1 MLSNFIT
8 SIKMFLVMT
17 IITGVIYPV
26 SVWALSQT
34 LFNEKANGS
43 LIMKEN
49 KVIGSKLIGQSFTQD
64 KYFQGRLSAVNYSIT
79 SKEDYDK
86 GNYVYTS
93 GGTNFGPTNKK
104 LKESIEDSI
113 KNLKDKNQNNDK
125 IPLELVTLSASGLDP
140 DISVKAALWQVP
152 RIAKVRNIY
161 QDKLREII
169 LNNTEKPF
177 LGFIGDERVNVL
189 LLNIELDKLN

>member
-8 SIKMFLVMT
+8 SIKVFSVMT
-17 IITGVIYPV
+17 IITGVVYPL

-43 LIMKEN
+43 LIMKNN
-49 KVIGSKLIGQSFTQD
+49 KVIGSKLIGQSFNQD

-79 SKEDYDK
+79 SKEDYEK
-86 GNYVYTS
+86 GNYIYIS
-93 GGTNFGPTNKK
+93 GGTNLGPTNKK
-104 LKESIEDSI
+104 LKESIELSVKDL
-113 KNLKDKNQNNDK
+113 KNKNQINRVP
-125 IPLELVTLSASGLDP
+125 IELVTSSASGLDP
-140 DISVKAALWQVP
+140 DITLRAALWQVS
-152 RIAKVRNIY
+152 RIAKVRNLSESKIE
-161 QDKLREII
+161 EII
-169 LNNTEKPF
+169 LNNIEKPF